1 MRVTE
6 IAFVELIGIK
16 QDGNELSLEYKDDIL
31 NHVKTI
37 HASAQFTLAETQSG
51 LYLQNLF
58 PELEGKVV
66 PLLRGSTMK
75 YKKPALKKIVA
86 YASASDENIRKFKE
100 QLFKKGRAS
109 IEVDIDVKE
118 IDGTC
123 TAQATFSWFVQK
135 I

>member
-1 MRVTE
+1 MRVTD
-6 IAFVELIGIK
+6 IAFVKLVGIE
-16 QDGNELSLEYKDDIL
+16 QDGNELSLEYKDNIY
-31 NHVKTI
+31 NHVKSI

-66 PLLRGSTMK
+66 PLLRDSKIK

-86 YASASDENIRKFKE
+86 YASASDEDVRKFKE
-100 QLFKKGRAS
+100 QFLKKGRAS
-109 IEVDIDVKE
+109 IEVDVDVKE
-118 IDGTC
+118 IDGIC